1 MVMISTFTTGL
12 GALSC
17 YVDARV
23 TGRFKEFRV
32 SPITRTQ
39 LILSYQ
45 LAAFLVSRIMSLG
58 ILLLG
63 TALLAAIY
71 QTFPGWMELLT
82 LVGLVILLCFAF
94 PALSSFILTYISS
107 NAGYTGLSV
116 IVGTLPG
123 FVSGAYLPIETLSES
138 VVNALNVLPFSP
150 AAMLLRKPLGGDV
163 ESCYENAARFPR
175 ENLGPRPPNAS

>member
-1 MVMISTFTTGL
+1 
-12 GALSC
+12 
-17 YVDARV
+17 
-23 TGRFKEFRV
+23 
-32 SPITRTQ
+32 
-39 LILSYQ
+39 
-45 LAAFLVSRIMSLG
+45 
-58 ILLLG
+58 
-63 TALLAAIY
+63 
-71 QTFPGWMELLT
+71 MELLT

-150 AAMLLRKPLGGDV
+150 AAMLLRKPLGGYALDDMADGKEV
-163 ESCYENAARFPR
+163 VRNGLGEFYGFDFYVGDWHFESPPAIVGLLAVGVAFTI
-175 ENLGPRPPNAS
+175 LGAMRIRGSIK